1 MTAPQPMS
9 SEAAIAVLF
18 ERLGHVVASLD
29 ALSDKIDR
37 QDVKRTAALDEL
49 EMRVERIEKQVHGV
63 RWFLAGIAA
72 AGGTVGGT
80 VAAGLVRM
88 LGG

>member
-9 SEAAIAVLF
+9 PEAAIAVLF
-18 ERLGHVVASLD
+18 ERLGHVIAAVEAM
-29 ALSDKIDR
+29 SDKLDR

-49 EMRVERIEKQVHGV
+49 ETRVERIEKQVNGV
-63 RWFLAGIAA
+63 RWFLAGVAA
-72 AGGTVGGT
+72 AGGTIGGT
-80 VAAGLVRM
+80 VAAGIVRM